1 MRGGVL
7 LYVHTTERPALLNL
21 LPYQQR
27 ALDAVQNSIKGSVY
41 IPTGGGKTVVMME
54 DVRQRIINTTC
65 PLTFVIVAPRI
76 LLANQLCNEFE
87 EYLSKHNNVH
97 YMHCHSGETHH
108 FKSTKPHEIKAF
120 ASTVKAGN
128 EHCFIFTTYNSI
140 HRVNESGA
148 TVDVV
153 YFDEAHHCV
162 KKSNFVGIAHTSA
175 YAGNSY
181 FFTATPK
188 FHNGVESMN
197 NTKVYGN
204 NIISIPAQ
212 ELIDAGTIIPP
223 KVTGYDS
230 QAIRTKENAPFV
242 DAENVVGILN
252 SIEDCDSPKV
262 LVAAPSSKVIW
273 AMFTESDLLVRL
285 NSMGYTIMH
294 ITSKHGAY
302 IDKKKVSREVFFE
315 KMSEFGGDPN
325 KKFIVFHYS
334 ILSEG
339 MNVHGLT
346 HCIMLRNLPVI
357 EMAQTVGRVIRM
369 HRDDRKAIQEGKV
382 KPGQFAMYKKPFGE
396 VVIPVNNNYGDRI
409 IKQLQNVVDTIFVKG
424 EVPIA

>member
-1 MRGGVL
+1 MF
-7 LYVHTTERPALLNL
+7 TL

-27 ALDAVQNSIKGSVY
+27 ALDAVQSSIKGSVY
-41 IPTGGGKTVVMME
+41 VPTGGGKTVIMME
-54 DVRQRIINTTC
+54 DARQRILNSEK

-76 LLANQLCNEFE
+76 LLANQLCGEFE
-87 EYLSKHNNVH
+87 EYLGKFNNIH

-108 FKSTKPHEIKAF
+108 FKSTKPESIKLF
-120 ASTVKAGN
+120 AGTVKAAG

-140 HRVNESGA
+140 HKVNDA
-148 TVDVV
+148 QLDVDVV

-162 KKSNFVGIAHTSA
+162 KKNNFVGIAQTSA
-175 YAGNSY
+175 DANNAY

-188 FHNGVESMN
+188 YSNGVESMN
-197 NTKVYGN
+197 NSAVYGN

-212 ELIDAGTIIPP
+212 ELIDAGSIIPP
-223 KVTGYDS
+223 RVIAHESKATRSKD
-230 QAIRTKENAPFV
+230 NAAFV
-242 DAENVVGILN
+242 DGENVIDILKN
-252 SIEDCDSPKV
+252 ISDCDAPKV
-262 LVAAPSSKVIW
+262 LVASPSSKCIW
-273 AMFTESDLLVRL
+273 EMFTETDVLIQL
-285 NSMGYTIMH
+285 NDMGYTIMH

-302 IDKKKVSREVFFE
+302 IDKKKVSRETFFE
-315 KMSEFGGDPN
+315 KMSEFGADPN

-369 HRDDRKAIQEGKV
+369 HRDDRKAIQEGKI
-382 KPGQFAMYKKPFGE
+382 KPGQFAFYKKPCGQ
-396 VVIPVNNNYGDRI
+396 VVIPTNNNYGDRI
-409 IKQLQNVVDTIFVKG
+409 IRQLQNVVDTIFVKG